1 MNHVNTYLDAF
12 VTTILI
18 IAKGII
24 VKKFVKMRSRLYDSM
39 MEYFTLMNKVS
50 VGVLILSQELINGKS
65 R

>member
-1 MNHVNTYLDAF
+1 MNHVNSYLDAY

-18 IAKGII
+18 ISKGII

-39 MEYFTLMNKVS
+39 MEYLTLMNKVS
-50 VGVLILSQELINGKS
+50 VGVLILSEELINGKS